1 MKSKNIPAD
10 IRGKSIKDAQS
21 EIIDIIEK
29 LEEKGIKLEDSIELY
44 NRMTNLNFHIQELF
58 KKKAKQ
64 IKQSTLSKNEKKL
77 SKKSKKNS

>member
-21 EIIDIIEK
+21 EIIEIIEK

-44 NRMTNLNFHIQELF
+44 NRMMHLNYHIKEQF
-58 KKKAKQ
+58 KKKLKE
-64 IKQSTLSKNEKKL
+64 IKGHSLGNNKQSSIED
-77 SKKSKKNS
+77 

>member
-10 IRGKSIKDAQS
+10 ISAKSLKDAQTEIR
-21 EIIDIIEK
+21 EIIDKFEEKGMK
-29 LEEKGIKLEDSIELY
+29 LEESIELY

-64 IKQSTLSKNEKKL
+64 IKQSTLKKYKKSG
-77 SKKSKKNS
+77 SKK